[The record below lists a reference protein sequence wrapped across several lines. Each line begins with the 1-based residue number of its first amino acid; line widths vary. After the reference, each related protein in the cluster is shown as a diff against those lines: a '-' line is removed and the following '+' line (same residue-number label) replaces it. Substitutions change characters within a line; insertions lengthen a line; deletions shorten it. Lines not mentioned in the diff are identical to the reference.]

1 MVLII
6 FPMQNVAQPFRQQHL
21 SLLKTLILDISVGR
35 QSEVMSSALTTPFSQ
50 ANTRSST
57 QSQHPESSTDV
68 VQNHQFE
75 LRDDRNK
82 LAMAMFFAIY
92 HKTYSA
98 VWFSGL
104 MLLAGGLGTFNVRT
118 ISIIVAG
125 ALCVCTMCS

>member
-75 LRDDRNK
+75 LRDDRSK
-82 LAMAMFFAIY
+82 LAMFFAIY
-92 HKTYSA
+92 HKAYSA

-125 ALCVCTMCS
+125 AFCVCTMFS